1 LPDVPFTDS
10 IIAVPSAYREGLQP
24 FEVSFVLDTDDP
36 SVDLTQTVS
45 VRALVRRSDG
55 AILHWAFDVA
65 SDPAPT
71 ASAISVTHT
80 ANPED
85 FFWRRRRGD
94 RARDVRRALLRH
106 AHDRRAPSHR
116 NLAPDSGPLLMD
128 EFQIGVL
135 AVLAL
140 LLLLAIIGGL
150 TDRGD

>member
-1 LPDVPFTDS
+1 MPFTDS

-85 FFWRRRRGD
+85 FFGVD
-94 RARDVRRALLRH
+94 GEAIAPATYDVRFFVTLTTGERPLTETWLPIQAL
-106 AHDRRAPSHR
+106 
-116 NLAPDSGPLLMD
+116 
-128 EFQIGVL
+128 F
-135 AVLAL
+135 
-140 LLLLAIIGGL
+140 
-150 TDRGD
+150 